1 MTVVTRLP
9 LVALETEWR
18 VARRVIEPEF
28 QVGVSQLVEPET
40 VVAVT
45 RAGSP
50 KVAHIAAAVE
60 LGVAPYEVA
69 RYLVRALGDR
79 VEAGEVVAAR
89 RRGLRTLQVTSP
101 LAGRLQSLDERT
113 GTLEVVADAP
123 RRPVPALVAGEVEDL
138 REDAVVIR
146 VVGDLVQGAALLGP
160 ECAGSLVVLADRP
173 DRELPV
179 DAFDE
184 RCRGAVVVAGL
195 TVSSA
200 ALRRLQDVGAAGVI
214 VGGMSLGALEPFI
227 GRPSSDQLRRLLTD
241 SEPLWPFSFGVF
253 VQEGFGRLP
262 LPQPLFSFW
271 QERSGRRVSLL
282 RAASLGLERP
292 ACIVASRGLQG
303 RPLEPV
309 AYTEGTA
316 VAIERPARPGVGVLR
331 SVPFL
336 ARSIDGFPFTAV
348 LVEREDGVEVVP
360 VESAIPLGIT
370 P

>member
-9 LVALETEWR
+9 LIGLEVECR
-18 VARRVIEPEF
+18 VERGVIDPEF

-45 RAGSP
+45 RAGAP
-50 KVAHIAAAVE
+50 RVARIAAAVE
-60 LGVAPYEVA
+60 LGVAPNEVA
-69 RYLVRALGDR
+69 RHLVRALGDR

-200 ALRRLQDVGAAGVI
+200 VLRRLQEVGAAGVI
-214 VGGMSLGALEPFI
+214 VGGISVSALEPFI
-227 GRPSSDQLRRLLTD
+227 GRLSGDQLSRLVTG
-241 SEPLWPFSFGVF
+241 SEVLWPFSFGVL

-262 LPQPLFSFW
+262 LPRPLFAFW

-282 RAASLGLERP
+282 RATSLGLERP
-292 ACIVASRGLQG
+292 ACFVSSRGLQG

-309 AYTEGTA
+309 AYTEGTV
-316 VAIERPARPGVGVLR
+316 VAIERPARPGIGVLR
-331 SVPFL
+331 SAPFL
-336 ARSIDGFPFTAV
+336 ARSLDGFPFAAV

-360 VESAIPLGIT
+360 TELVVPLGIT